1 MPKNI
6 VIAEGTT
13 GKTFTGVKK
22 IKTQLQGG
30 GTCNWVPEDEAGD
43 YTRLKTKNITKN
55 GEYEASDDDASGYSK
70 VKVNVS
76 LDTKSKRIS
85 ANGTY
90 NAADDNAGGYDTV
103 TVDVPTGSNLGR
115 KTITTDG
122 IYRASA
128 DDLDGY
134 SEVKVSVGGGG
145 GGGSDVLERGAI
157 TTINNTAFF
166 GDLLFDPFGS

>member
-22 IKTQLQGG
+22 IKTQVQGG

-90 NAADDNAGGYDTV
+90 NAIDDNTGGYDTV
-103 TVDVPTGSNLGR
+103 TVDVPYGQCAYGKSSRN
-115 KTITTDG
+115 KNN
-122 IYRASA
+122 YR
-128 DDLDGY
+128 
-134 SEVKVSVGGGG
+134 
-145 GGGSDVLERGAI
+145 RRHI
-157 TTINNTAFF
+157 
-166 GDLLFDPFGS
+166 